1 MIRSLRDAGV
11 IELGPDGARVNEDFQ
26 SDFSLNQAL
35 SLYVVEAVDVLDTE
49 DAAYPLDVLTLV
61 EATLEQP
68 WAVLYGQT
76 NTLKGRAVAA
86 MKAEGMDYD
95 ERMAELEKIDYP
107 KPNAEFLYATYDL
120 FSERHP
126 WVGNDV
132 LRPKSIARDMY
143 ELGMSFVEYVKEY
156 GLQRSEGVL
165 LRYLTD
171 AYKGFVQTVPESA
184 KTDEL
189 YDVSDW
195 LGLTVRSVDA
205 SLLDEWEQ
213 LQAHEDDVVTPV
225 ERHDDE
231 TVDITKDVR
240 GFTTMV
246 RNAVWQI
253 VRFVAFKQYD
263 RAAEA
268 LSEVSEANEW
278 DYSRFK
284 EALAPYWA
292 EYDAIQIGPDAR
304 SSAQLKIEQSES
316 QWTLTQILLDP
327 DEHRSWHMRFEI
339 DLAASRE
346 AGVPTV
352 TLLSISD

>member
-1 MIRSLRDAGV
+1 
-11 IELGPDGARVNEDFQ
+11 
-26 SDFSLNQAL
+26 
-35 SLYVVEAVDVLDTE
+35 
-49 DAAYPLDVLTLV
+49 
-61 EATLEQP
+61 
-68 WAVLYGQT
+68 
-76 NTLKGRAVAA
+76 
-86 MKAEGMDYD
+86 
-95 ERMAELEKIDYP
+95 
-107 KPNAEFLYATYDL
+107 
-120 FSERHP
+120 
-126 WVGNDV
+126 
-132 LRPKSIARDMY
+132 MY

-213 LQAHEDDVVTPV
+213 LQVPDEDIVVPT
-225 ERHDDE
+225 ERQDDE
-231 TVDITKDVR
+231 AFDITKDVR

-246 RNAVWQI
+246 RNAAWQV

-263 RAAEA
+263 RAAEV
-268 LSEVSEANEW
+268 LSEASEANEW
-278 DYSRFK
+278 DYGRFN

-304 SSAQLKIEQSES
+304 SSAQVKIEQRES
-316 QWTLTQILLDP
+316 AWDLTQILLDP
-327 DEHRSWHMRFEI
+327 EEHRSWHMQFAI
-339 DLAASRE
+339 DLNASRD
-346 AGVPTV
+346 AGVPV
-352 TLLSISD
+352 LTLQTISD